1 MKRSRKAQ
9 RRLPFRPNARIQWM
23 IYAAALLALCLIYR
37 LFDIQW
43 IRTEEFK
50 SLSNQTVG
58 NFDENI
64 QRGGIWDRKG
74 RELAVSKN
82 KYSISVDPRFYKDLE
97 KRFSKEYL
105 NRRKQKMAEILAAH
119 HPQNVSADDLFKKI
133 ESDRGFEYVIRW
145 IDPPQFEAL
154 ERELAEN
161 RFRWYPK
168 GALKEKVESS
178 RAYPRGMLAS
188 HVVGFTNIDGKGI
201 DGVELSYD
209 KTIRARTVRRTG
221 VKDARGRVTEPEVA
235 KGGAPKRA
243 EGVVLTIDQEIQF
256 ALENALEAQV
266 VEHNAAGAVGI
277 VMDPRNG
284 DVLAMANYPTYDPNL
299 YNDPSLKKESKRNQ
313 AIWSPYEPGS
323 VFKALTIAALIES
336 GKAADLN
343 EIIYCENGSFKP
355 APRIKHIRDSHP
367 YGDLTVAE
375 VIYKS
380 SNIGVTKLARRMT
393 QDEYRGH
400 IERFLV
406 HQKTNIDLPHERSG
420 SIRDLSNRAGFAI
433 NFAPW
438 GQGISMTPIQLLTAF
453 NAIANKGVIMQP
465 RIVQEVRKQNG
476 ETIEKVK
483 PKEIGRPISARTAR
497 IVADLLVGVV
507 EEGTGRAVQVE
518 GVSIAGKTG
527 TSQKANPNG
536 GGYKRGSY
544 ISSFAGFFP
553 ADKDAADYSM
563 IILIDEPRGGAYYG
577 GAVAGPAF
585 KAVVEE
591 IMRNERIAPRERT
604 NPFISEAQADE

>member
-1 MKRSRKAQ
+1 MKRRRKAQ
-9 RRLPFRPNARIQWM
+9 PRLPFRPNARIQWM
-23 IYAAALLALCLIYR
+23 IYAAALLALGLIYR

-50 SLSNQTVG
+50 SLGNQTVAS
-58 NFDENI
+58 FEENI

-82 KYSISVDPRFYKDLE
+82 KYSISVDTRYYKDLA
-97 KRFSKEYL
+97 KRYSAEFL
-105 NRRKQKMAEILAAH
+105 NRRKKKMAEILAAH
-119 HPQNVSADDLFKKI
+119 HPQNASPDDMLKKI
-133 ESDRGFEYVIRW
+133 ESERGFEYAIRW
-145 IDPPQFEAL
+145 IDPPEFEAL
-154 ERELAEN
+154 ERELHEN
-161 RFRWYPK
+161 NFRWFPK

-178 RAYPRGMLAS
+178 RAYPRGTLAS

-201 DGVELSYD
+201 DGVELTYD
-209 KTIRARTVRRTG
+209 KKIRARTVERTG
-221 VKDARGRVTEPEVA
+221 VKDARGRITDLEVV
-235 KGGAPKRA
+235 KGGVPKRA

-266 VEHNAAGAVGI
+266 VEHNAVGAVGI

-299 YNDPSLKKESKRNQ
+299 YNDPDLKKESKRNQ

-336 GKAADLN
+336 GKATDLN
-343 EIIYCENGSFKP
+343 EIIYCENGAFKP
-355 APRIKHIRDSHP
+355 PRIPKQIRDSHP

-393 QDEYRGH
+393 QEEYREQ
-400 IERFLV
+400 IKRFLV

-420 SIRDLSNRAGFAI
+420 SILDLYNRAGFAI

-465 RIVQEVRKQNG
+465 RVVLETRNQNG
-476 ETIEKVK
+476 ETVEKIK

-518 GVSIAGKTG
+518 GVSIGGKTG
-527 TSQKANPNG
+527 TSQKASPNG

-553 ADKDAADYSM
+553 AYAPEYSM

-585 KAVVEE
+585 KAVVEA
-591 IMRNERIAPRERT
+591 IMRNKRIASYERL
-604 NPFISEAQADE
+604 NPFINEAQADE

>member
-9 RRLPFRPNARIQWM
+9 PRLPFRPNARIQWM
-23 IYAAALLALCLIYR
+23 VYAAALLALGLIYR

-82 KYSISVDPRFYKDLE
+82 KYSISVDTRYYKDLAS
-97 KRFSKEYL
+97 RYSAGFL
-105 NRRKQKMAEILAAH
+105 DRRKKKMAEILAAH
-119 HPQNVSADDLFKKI
+119 HPQNASPADMLKKI
-133 ESDRGFEYVIRW
+133 ESARGFEYVIRW

-154 ERELAEN
+154 ERELKEN
-161 RFRWYPK
+161 DFRWSPK

-178 RAYPRGMLAS
+178 RAYPRGTLAS

-201 DGVELSYD
+201 DGVELTYD
-209 KTIRARTVRRTG
+209 KTIRARTVKRTG
-221 VKDARGRVTEPEVA
+221 VKDARGRIIDLEVI

-256 ALENALEAQV
+256 ALENALETQV
-266 VEHNAAGAVGI
+266 AEHKAAGAVGI
-277 VMDPRNG
+277 VMDPRSG

-336 GKAADLN
+336 DRVVDLN
-343 EIIYCENGSFKP
+343 EIIFCENGSFKP
-355 APRIKHIRDSHP
+355 APRIKPIRDSHP

-393 QDEYRGH
+393 QDEYREQ
-400 IERFLV
+400 IKQFLV
-406 HQKTNIDLPHERSG
+406 HQKTNIDLPYERSG
-420 SIRDLSNRAGFAI
+420 SIRDLYNRAGFAI

-465 RIVQEVRKQNG
+465 RVVQEMRNQNG
-476 ETIEKVK
+476 ETVEKIK
-483 PKEIGRPISARTAR
+483 PEKIGQPISARTAR
-497 IVADLLVGVV
+497 IVTELLVGVV

-518 GVSIAGKTG
+518 GVPIAGKTG
-527 TSQKANPNG
+527 TSQKASPHG

-553 ADKDAADYSM
+553 AYAPEYSM
-563 IILIDEPRGGAYYG
+563 IILIDEPRSGAYYG

-585 KAVVEE
+585 KAVVEA
-591 IMRNERIAPRERT
+591 IMRNKRIASS
-604 NPFISEAQADE
+604 NPFLYEAQADE

>member
-9 RRLPFRPNARIQWM
+9 PRLPFRPNARIQWM
-23 IYAAALLALCLIYR
+23 IYAAALLALCLAYR

-50 SLSNQTVG
+50 SLSNQAVAS
-58 NFDENI
+58 FEENI

-82 KYSISVDPRFYKDLE
+82 KYSISVDTKFYKDLAN
-97 KRFSKEYL
+97 RYSQAFL
-105 NRRKQKMAEILAAH
+105 DRRKKKMAEILAAH
-119 HPQNVSADDLFKKI
+119 HPQNASPDDLLKKI
-133 ESDRGFEYVIRW
+133 ESDRGFEYVVRW

-154 ERELAEN
+154 ERELAESS
-161 RFRWYPK
+161 FRWFPK
-168 GALKEKVESS
+168 GALKEQVESS
-178 RAYPRGMLAS
+178 RAYPRGTLAS

-201 DGVELSYD
+201 DGVELTYD
-209 KTIRARTVRRTG
+209 KTIRARAVRRTG
-221 VKDARGRVTEPEVA
+221 VKDARGRVIDPEVV

-266 VEHNAAGAVGI
+266 VEHNAVGAVGI

-299 YNDPSLKKESKRNQ
+299 YNDPRLKKESKRNQ
-313 AIWSPYEPGS
+313 AIWRPYEPGS

-343 EIIYCENGSFKP
+343 EIIFCENGAFKP
-355 APRIKHIRDSHP
+355 APRIKPIRDSHP

-393 QDEYRGH
+393 QDEYREH
-400 IERFLV
+400 IKRFLV

-420 SIRDLSNRAGFAI
+420 SIRDLYNRAGFAI

-465 RIVQEVRKQNG
+465 RVVQEIRNQNG
-476 ETIEKVK
+476 ETVEKIE

-497 IVADLLVGVV
+497 IVTDLLVGVV
-507 EEGTGRAVQVE
+507 EEGTGKAVQVE
-518 GVSIAGKTG
+518 GMTIGGKTG
-527 TSQKANPNG
+527 TSQKASPNG

-553 ADKDAADYSM
+553 AYPTPEYSM

-585 KAVVEE
+585 KAVVEA
-591 IMRNERIAPRERT
+591 IMRNKRVASYEWR
-604 NPFISEAQADE
+604 NPFIHQAQADE